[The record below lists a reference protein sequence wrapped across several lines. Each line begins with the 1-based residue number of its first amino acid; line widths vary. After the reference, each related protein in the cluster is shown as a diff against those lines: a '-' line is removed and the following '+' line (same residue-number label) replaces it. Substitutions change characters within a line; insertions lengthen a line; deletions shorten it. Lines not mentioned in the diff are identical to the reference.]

1 MKSSYKPIGELVRL
15 IDERNRSNNPFPV
28 MGINITKNFMPSIAN
43 TTDSDLSKYKV
54 IRKGQFAYSPMQ
66 VGRDEVIRVV
76 LYTESNPAIISP
88 AYLVFEILDTK
99 VISPEYLMMWFQRS
113 ESDRFGWFIS
123 DGSVR
128 SSLEWERF
136 CEIVVPLHSN
146 KERQEQ
152 AATIYSTL
160 QASERRYFKSVKDLQ
175 MICDSFMTGLVEK
188 YESKT
193 LGDYIEQSTETNYG
207 LGLDKVRGVSISK
220 ALIKPKA
227 NMTDVDL
234 TDYKLLKKGEF
245 VFNPNTARMGEK
257 IPIALNTIEDYLVS
271 KIYPVFRIK
280 TDKELM
286 PEFLLLWFKRPDFDR
301 YARFHSWGSARETFN
316 WEDICEVHL
325 PIPPRDVQ
333 ESVVAVHAVL
343 QTRSS
348 ISVKV
353 QKMISP
359 SAPILF
365 SGIIREIKNSTK

>member
-1 MKSSYKPIGELVRL
+1 MKSSYRPIGELVRL
-15 IDERNRSNNPFPV
+15 VDERNRSNNPFPV
-28 MGINITKNFMPSIAN
+28 MGINITKNFMPTIAN
-43 TTDSDLSKYKV
+43 TTDSDLTKYKV

-136 CEIVVPLHSN
+136 CEIQVPLHLD

-152 AATIYSTL
+152 AATIYSIL
-160 QASERRYFKSVKDLQ
+160 QVSERRYFKSVKNLQ

-188 YESKT
+188 YESKK
-193 LGDYIEQSTETNYG
+193 LGNYIEQSMETNYG

-325 PIPPRDVQ
+325 PIPPRDIQ

-343 QTRSS
+343 QTRSA
-348 ISVKV
+348 ISEKV

-365 SGIIREIKNSTK
+365 SGIIREIEKNTK

>member
-1 MKSSYKPIGELVRL
+1 MKSSYRPIGELVRL
-15 IDERNRSNNPFPV
+15 VDERNRANNPFPV
-28 MGINITKNFMPSIAN
+28 MGINITKNFMPTIAN
-43 TTDSDLSKYKV
+43 TTDSDLTKYKV
-54 IRKGQFAYSPMQ
+54 ICKGQFAYSPMQ

-136 CEIVVPLHSN
+136 CEIQVPLHSD
-146 KERQEQ
+146 KERQKQ

-175 MICDSFMTGLVEK
+175 IICDSFMTGLVEK
-188 YESKT
+188 YESKA
-193 LGDYIEQSTETNYG
+193 LGIYIEQSIETNYG

-257 IPIALNTIEDYLVS
+257 IPIALNTVEDYLVS

-316 WEDICEVHL
+316 WEDMCDVHL
-325 PIPPRDVQ
+325 PIPPRDIQ

-348 ISVKV
+348 ISEKV

-365 SGIIREIKNSTK
+365 SGIIREIEKNTK

>member
-15 IDERNRSNNPFPV
+15 IDERNRANNPFPV

-43 TTDSDLSKYKV
+43 TTDSDLTKYKV

-136 CEIVVPLHSN
+136 CEIKVPLHSN
-146 KERQEQ
+146 KETQEQ

-175 MICDSFMTGLVEK
+175 MICDSFMAGLVEK

-193 LGDYIEQSTETNYG
+193 LGNYIEQSTETNYG

-316 WEDICEVHL
+316 WEDICQVHL
-325 PIPPRDVQ
+325 PIPPRAVQ
-333 ESVVAVHAVL
+333 ESVVAVHDVL

-365 SGIIREIKNSTK
+365 SGIIREIENSTK

>member
-1 MKSSYKPIGELVRL
+1 MKSSYRPIGELVRL
-15 IDERNRSNNPFPV
+15 VDERNRANNPFPV
-28 MGINITKNFMPSIAN
+28 MGINITKNFMPTIAN
-43 TTDSDLSKYKV
+43 TTDSDLTKYKV

-88 AYLVFEILDTK
+88 AYLVFEILDTN

-136 CEIVVPLHSN
+136 CEIQVPLHLD
-146 KERQEQ
+146 KDRQEQ
-152 AATIYSTL
+152 SATIYSTL

-188 YESKT
+188 YESKK
-193 LGDYIEQSTETNYG
+193 LGDYIEQSIETNYG

-257 IPIALNTIEDYLVS
+257 IPIALNTVEDYLVS

-280 TDKELM
+280 ADKELM

-316 WEDICEVHL
+316 WEDMCEVHL
-325 PIPPRDVQ
+325 PIPPRDIQ

-348 ISVKV
+348 ISEKV
-353 QKMISP
+353 RKMISP

-365 SGIIREIKNSTK
+365 SGIIREIEKNTK